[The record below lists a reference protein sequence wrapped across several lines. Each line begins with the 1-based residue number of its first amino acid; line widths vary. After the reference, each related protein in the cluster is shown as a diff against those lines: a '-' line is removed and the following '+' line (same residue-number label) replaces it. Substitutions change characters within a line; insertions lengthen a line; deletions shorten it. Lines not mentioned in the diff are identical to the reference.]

1 MNRKGQV
8 LISFVLLLP
17 LFVLLLAYVLDNGL
31 LLAEKTSLDQI
42 NKEAISYAL
51 GDRSRTEED
60 VLSYFSHNG
69 SSWGEITVY
78 LDEVV
83 QIRVEKEVP
92 RLFHFI
98 LGESSTIVSSYYE
111 GEMVDGEVVYR
122 KLEN

>member
-60 VLSYFSHNG
+60 ILSYFSHNG
-69 SSWGEITVY
+69 SSWEEITVY

-98 LGESSTIVSSYYE
+98 LGEPSTVISSYYE